1 MHKLRPS
8 QYHRVRPVLQA
19 MDHNL
24 AVQAILDGS
33 VPAEIYVDDPTQ
45 PQVALTWN
53 KQRYYLAGL
62 PEDLEFNEHLH
73 HRLAGTGSS
82 RQNESADDLFILYY
96 APADAWEETLDTLL
110 QDMNPI
116 RAEREFYSIQTAGV
130 KSHPTST
137 PLPEGF
143 TLRYVDQDLL
153 AQEHLGNLDDLLE
166 ELCSE
171 RQSVQDFL
179 DRSFGFCLL
188 HGDEVAGWCLS
199 EYNTAGRCEVGIAT
213 FEPHRRHGL
222 ATTMTSALIEHAL
235 SQGISHVG
243 WHCYASNV
251 ASAATARKAGFVK
264 TVEYPVRFA
273 YLDETINLAVHGN
286 VAFQQEQYDHAL
298 ARYQEA
304 FLRGDAP
311 AWAFWNAAC
320 ASALLGQRT
329 AALRYLEQSL
339 DRGFDDLERL
349 LTSEHL
355 TSLHNMEEWQALTER
370 LQTSSA
376 QQPTRHST

>member
-8 QYHRVRPVLQA
+8 QFHRARPIFQA
-19 MDHNL
+19 MDYNL

-33 VPAEIYVDDPTQ
+33 VPAEIYIDDPTQ

-53 KQRYYLAGL
+53 KQRYYLAGS
-62 PEDLEFNEHLH
+62 PENQEFNEHLH
-73 HRLAGTGSS
+73 HRLAGTSTS
-82 RQNESADDLFILYY
+82 HQNESDHDLFILYY

-110 QDMNPI
+110 RDMNPI
-116 RAEREFYSIQTAGV
+116 RSEREYYTIQTAGD
-130 KSHPTST
+130 KSHPASA

-143 TLRYVDQDLL
+143 SLRYVDSDLL
-153 AQEHLGNLDDLLE
+153 AQEHLGNLEDLLE

-188 HGDEVAGWCLS
+188 HGDDVAGWCLS
-199 EYNTAGRCEVGIAT
+199 EYNTLGRCEVGIAT
-213 FEPHRRHGL
+213 FEPHRRRGL
-222 ATTMTSALIEHAL
+222 ATTMASTLVEHAR
-235 SQGISHVG
+235 SQGISQVG

-273 YLDETINLAVHGN
+273 YLDQTINLAVHGN
-286 VAFQQEQYDHAL
+286 VAFQQEQYGQAL
-298 ARYQEA
+298 ARYQKA

-329 AALRYLEQSL
+329 AAMSYLDQAL

-355 TSLHNMEEWQALTER
+355 ASLHDMEEWKALTQR
-370 LQTSSA
+370 LKTTAPSN
-376 QQPTRHST
+376 T

>member
-1 MHKLRPS
+1 MHRLTAPEFDLARPIF
-8 QYHRVRPVLQA
+8 QA
-19 MDHNL
+19 IDYNL
-24 AVQAILDGS
+24 AVQAILEGS
-33 VPAEIYVDDPTQ
+33 VPAEIYVDDPIQ
-45 PQVALTWN
+45 PRVALTWS
-53 KQRYYLAGL
+53 KPRYYLAGS
-62 PEDLEFNEHLH
+62 PENQEFNDHLRR
-73 HRLAGTGSS
+73 RLAGTSSS
-82 RQNESADDLFILYY
+82 RQNESNDDLFILYY
-96 APADAWEETLDTLL
+96 APADTWEETLDTLL
-110 QDMNPI
+110 RDMNPI
-116 RAEREFYSIQTAGV
+116 RSEREYYSIQTARD
-130 KSHPTST
+130 KSHPAST

-143 TLRYVDQDLL
+143 SLSYVDQDLL
-153 AQEHLGNLDDLLE
+153 AQKDLGNLDDLLE

-199 EYNTAGRCEVGIAT
+199 EYNAASRCEVGIAT
-213 FEPHRRHGL
+213 FEPHRRQGL
-222 ATTMTSALIEHAL
+222 ATTMTSALVEHAL
-235 SQGISHVG
+235 SQGISHLG

-286 VAFQQEQYDHAL
+286 VAFQQEQYDQAL

-304 FLRGDAP
+304 FLHGDAP

-329 AALRYLEQSL
+329 AALGYLDQAL

-355 TSLHNMEEWQALTER
+355 TSLHDMEEWKALTQR
-370 LQTSSA
+370 LKTTAPSN
-376 QQPTRHST
+376 T